1 MTGSGGNRMGVAA
14 IFRGMAVVVGEAVMP
29 E

>member
-1 MTGSGGNRMGVAA
+1 MTGSGGNQMGVAA
-14 IFRGMAVVVGEAVMP
+14 IFRGMVVVVGEAVMP